1 MSSPLVSD
9 SSISDLDMAAL
20 YFGIEYTRR
29 QDKII
34 NIKPAGKVKPVVEI
48 MDKKYYEKEYEAYE
62 KGNDHRV
69 LVRKQENNTRYNW
82 ENPSKDDT
90 TSKPISII
98 LGKEI
103 KKNGLGIED
112 EYYFYVIFRKKTL
125 DSWSR
130 SLDIKKYIRTPGI
143 YIPFSILKH
152 IDNQKVKEV
161 SELCLVLGD
170 GRIYTIPS
178 RDLFKYFFKHKM
190 PLLINAYGQ
199 MMTAAPLEIFNRMG
213 N

>member
-1 MSSPLVSD
+1 
-9 SSISDLDMAAL
+9 MAAL

-34 NIKPAGKVKPVVEI
+34 NIKPIGKVKPVVEI
-48 MDKKYYEKEYEAYE
+48 MDKKYYEREYEAYE

-103 KKNGLGIED
+103 KKNGLGISD
-112 EYYFYVIFRKKTL
+112 MYYYYVLFKKKTL
-125 DSWSR
+125 NSWAR
-130 SLDIKKYIRTPGI
+130 SLGMTKYIRSSGI

-152 IDNQKVKEV
+152 IDNQKVKEF
-161 SELCLVLGD
+161 SELALVLGD
-170 GRIYTIPS
+170 GRIFTIAS

-199 MMTAAPLEIFNRMG
+199 MMTAIPLEIMDEMK
-213 N
+213 